1 KSALHGFSR
10 SLAQEIGRFGLR
22 VNCILP
28 GLINTDMLK
37 NIPEWKMK
45 KMKCNIPLGRI
56 GEPIDIAHAVE
67 FLLNDKSCYI
77 TGQTLVID
85 GGLTA

>member
-1 KSALHGFSR
+1 
-10 SLAQEIGRFGLR
+10 
-22 VNCILP
+22 
-28 GLINTDMLK
+28 
-37 NIPEWKMK
+37 
-45 KMKCNIPLGRI
+45 
-56 GEPIDIAHAVE
+56 HAVE